1 MHKRKVTP
9 APDVPVTLV
18 PQLLTIDQVAAV
30 LCVGRSTV
38 YELIN
43 EDGLPYVLVK
53 GAKRVPVASLN
64 WWIAQNTCSTNA
76 EIHEQMCRS
85 AAQMDEK
92 GPIPLEP
99 YPEYQ
104 RSEKATSEARNTGK
118 VSVSNRGFVT
128 SRVTKPLAS

>member
-1 MHKRKVTP
+1 MHKRKVTSTP
-9 APDVPVTLV
+9 GVPTTLV

-30 LCVGRSTV
+30 LSVGRSTV

-76 EIHEQMCRS
+76 GTHEQMCQS
-85 AAQMDEK
+85 AAQRDEK
-92 GPIPLEP
+92 GSVPLETQNTSGVKKP
-99 YPEYQ
+99 RPKRGTPE
-104 RSEKATSEARNTGK
+104 K
-118 VSVSNRGFVT
+118 
-128 SRVTKPLAS
+128 

>member
-18 PQLLTIDQVAAV
+18 PQLLTIDQVAGV

-64 WWIAQNTCSTNA
+64 WWIARNTCSTNA
-76 EIHEQMCRS
+76 EIHERMCRS

-92 GPIPLEP
+92 GPTPLEP
-99 YPEYQ
+99 YQ
-104 RSEKATSEARNTGK
+104 NTSEVK
-118 VSVSNRGFVT
+118 
-128 SRVTKPLAS
+128 KPRRTCGTPEK

>member
-9 APDVPVTLV
+9 APDLPVTLV

-64 WWIAQNTCSTNA
+64 WWIVQNTCSTNA
-76 EIHEQMCRS
+76 EIHEHMCRS
-85 AAQMDEK
+85 AAQMNERGPVSLESYQNTSATKKPSSKRGTPEK
-92 GPIPLEP
+92 
-99 YPEYQ
+99 
-104 RSEKATSEARNTGK
+104 
-118 VSVSNRGFVT
+118 
-128 SRVTKPLAS
+128 